1 MVILLTVYGKEKVN
15 DDNEKKSAI
24 DAAMKTFEEFSGL
37 FKSTKYIKAIIKL
50 FHGIIESI
58 KDCNMKRECM
68 GIFSKLKLECRD
80 KILQHV
86 DGHHQLFNA
95 NTPGGASVPGSS
107 SVPACT
113 STYVVGQNGKR
124 RRLT

>member
-24 DAAMKTFEEFSGL
+24 DAAMKTFEEFNGL
-37 FKSTKYIKAIIKL
+37 FKPISFANAILNI
-50 FHGIIESI
+50 FHVIIESI
-58 KDCNMKRECM
+58 KDENMKRGCM
-68 GIFSKLKLECRD
+68 DIFSKLKLECRD